1 MKMNYLQRNSNKRFS
16 TKNIKKVVIFTIV
29 LIVANYFLGTYIK
42 MLLYTIKKP
51 QTSVYQS
58 INASYLNISNIFT
71 NKNTLISE
79 NKDLKMQVE
88 TLKDSIK
95 SLKETE
101 SRYMDIMEI
110 SSTSPSY
117 LYKEIVNKPPFSPFD
132 ILTIKSNEQLP
143 LKSLVFHKDIL
154 IGQISKIEKNI
165 FEVSMFSSP
174 KLENSF
180 YIERT
185 SNPIS
190 VFGKGSGNFYA
201 KVPKDFDIEIGD
213 ILVDN
218 LSSRHKMAKVLSI
231 DIDPNISFKD
241 VYLKIP
247 ISLYEMS
254 FVNILK

>member
-1 MKMNYLQRNSNKRFS
+1 
-16 TKNIKKVVIFTIV
+16 
-29 LIVANYFLGTYIK
+29 
-42 MLLYTIKKP
+42 
-51 QTSVYQS
+51 
-58 INASYLNISNIFT
+58 
-71 NKNTLISE
+71 
-79 NKDLKMQVE
+79 
-88 TLKDSIK
+88 
-95 SLKETE
+95 
-101 SRYMDIMEI
+101 
-110 SSTSPSY
+110 
-117 LYKEIVNKPPFSPFD
+117 
-132 ILTIKSNEQLP
+132 
-143 LKSLVFHKDIL
+143 
-154 IGQISKIEKNI
+154 
-165 FEVSMFSSP
+165 MFSSP
-174 KLENSF
+174 KSENSF